1 MKWIAQTSI
10 YRRLFFASLIV
21 AVIPGLII
29 FLLAG
34 AYMQALGVH
43 GQAVRVS
50 ADAVGIATAQLQTLQ
65 QMNADLAT
73 LHAAKFVSTAHDAH
87 TLQLESQLNSEI
99 NTLQTLFGQIL
110 TKFQQN
116 YLVGSS
122 SNMGS
127 VREQLV
133 GNKTLA
139 TIERDQQNT
148 LRSVMSEQWPAY
160 LHAQNQLLQALKL
173 NQPSV
178 KVYQLLLV
186 ANERYTPL
194 EENWTAIVALAHTVS
209 DDVTTIGEASR
220 LRFTI
225 FASVAFLAILCV
237 VVIVG
242 YVINLTITRPLHEL
256 AVLTQRISKGDS
268 EARIT
273 IRGSDEIYLVAAAM
287 NKMVDKLVQL
297 MQEAELRRDELQGQ
311 IEKLVSEVRGIGEGD
326 LQVYAEVMPGM
337 LQSLANFF
345 NNMVGVLGGLI
356 IRVKIASREVETS
369 TVIARTMLT
378 QLVNM
383 STVQLQ
389 EIAEAT
395 VKVKQMPHSSR
406 LVADRKHKL
415 DDLVRDTQTDI
426 QKGRLSVQRTVDGMK
441 RIHENVHET
450 AIKVQKL
457 DKHSSDI
464 NQIITVISTISQQ
477 MNHLAHDAAVQ
488 ASRVGEHGKGFGV
501 VAGDILRL
509 AERTTSQV
517 SSIARIVQGVHE
529 DIGSASLSMQDTE
542 RESSQGAKLAEDA
555 EASLK
560 TIFAAVEHQARGMD
574 VIKQMT
580 TQQLHSFNALED
592 VMQQVSQSTQHISA
606 SARRATQNLEY
617 LARQVEELRVA
628 VEVFKLREVSQ
639 PLKATFKANPVT
651 PIPAAVPRRF
661 KRIPATT
668 SLVVADAKRHLS
680 QGKSNEM

>member
-273 IRGSDEIYLVAAAM
+273 IRGSDEI
-287 NKMVDKLVQL
+287 
-297 MQEAELRRDELQGQ
+297 QEAELRRDELQGQ

-395 VKVKQMPHSSR
+395 VKVKQMTHSSR
-406 LVADRKHKL
+406 LVADRTHKL
-415 DDLVRDTQTDI
+415 DDLVRDTQTAI

-574 VIKQMT
+574 VINQMT

-668 SLVVADAKRHLS
+668 PLVDADAKRPLT
-680 QGKSNEM
+680 QGKSTAM